1 MQILNRTS
9 LTFLRIPAKVLLTA
23 QALTSKA
30 EGRKDGVDT
39 NLYSSLRPGSNDHLS
54 TNQLTNISLTCEH
67 VLLKIAVAKAKT
79 LFYRIKRKKLQILH
93 GRTCKSQELKRKIVR
108 FMDATPTLNNPALHR
123 EGFFATLTE
132 ALDYASQGQTGCNFY
147 SGAGELFAVLP
158 YATLRKE
165 ALSLAKK
172 LVNTGVSRGSR
183 VALVADM
190 HPDFVRFF
198 FACQYAGLI
207 PVPLPAQLQ
216 FGGRKPYVAQLKR
229 LLSDCQAE
237 LAMAP
242 DAFLS
247 FLTDAAAGSNVRF
260 LGTSQDYNA
269 LAETHTPFSPLG
281 PTELAYLQYT
291 SGSTRF
297 PRGVMIS
304 QKAVLSNLLAIIQEG
319 VKVREGDRAVSWLPF
334 FHDMG
339 LVGLLLCPMASQIS
353 VDFLSTLDFAM
364 RPRLWLK
371 LMSEKRA
378 TISFGPPFGYE
389 LVARRLRDDD
399 VHKYDLR
406 SWRVA
411 GVGAEMIRPDSLMHF
426 ADRLRPSGFDD
437 RAFLPCYGMAE
448 CSLAVCFG
456 PQGQP
461 LQADHVDGNLLSEY
475 QIAVP
480 VDPQAGDGNGRSNTF
495 VNCGLLL
502 SGYELEIRDSEGR
515 VLRERHC
522 GTLYLRGPSVMSGYF
537 GDPKSTQAVLSED
550 GWLNTG
556 DLAYQIG
563 SSVVIT
569 GREKDMIIIH
579 GRNIWPQDIEY
590 LAELQPEIGTRD
602 ALAFSVPGPEGG
614 EQAVVMVQCGGLDR
628 QKSTELEERIHRLIS
643 GELGIICKVLLV
655 PPDSLP
661 HTTSGKP
668 SRSTARKEY
677 MRRTIP
683 YQAADRKEEGYAGTM
698 PSPP

>member
-1 MQILNRTS
+1 MR
-9 LTFLRIPAKVLLTA
+9 
-23 QALTSKA
+23 
-30 EGRKDGVDT
+30 
-39 NLYSSLRPGSNDHLS
+39 
-54 TNQLTNISLTCEH
+54 
-67 VLLKIAVAKAKT
+67 
-79 LFYRIKRKKLQILH
+79 
-93 GRTCKSQELKRKIVR
+93 
-108 FMDATPTLNNPALHR
+108 ATPTLNNPVLIQN
-123 EGFFATLTE
+123 FSFSTLTQ
-132 ALDYASQGQTGCNFY
+132 ALDYASQGQTGYNFY
-147 SGAGELFAVLP
+147 SGTGELSAVLS
-158 YATLRKE
+158 YSTLREE
-165 ALSLAKK
+165 AQSLAKK
-172 LVNTGVSRGSR
+172 MTHMGVARGSR

-190 HPDFVRFF
+190 NPDFVRFF

-207 PVPLPAQLQ
+207 PVPLPAQVP
-216 FGGRKPYVAQLKR
+216 FGGRKAYVSHLKR

-242 DAFLS
+242 DEFLP
-247 FLTDAAAGSNVRF
+247 FLTDAAEGSPVRF
-260 LGTSQDYNA
+260 LGTPQTYDV
-269 LAETHTPFSPLG
+269 LAEADTPLNPLG

-291 SGSTRF
+291 SGSTLF

-319 VKVREGDRAVSWLPF
+319 VKVREGDRGVSWLPF

-353 VDFLSTLDFAM
+353 VDYLSTRAFAM

-371 LMSEKRA
+371 LMSENKA
-378 TISFGPPFGYE
+378 TISFSPPFGYE
-389 LVARRLRDDD
+389 LTARRLRDDD

-411 GVGAEMIRPDSLMHF
+411 GVGAEMIRPEFLRHF
-426 ADRLRPSGFDD
+426 AERLRPAGFDD

-456 PQGQP
+456 PQSQS
-461 LQADHVDGNLLSEY
+461 LEIDHVDAHLLSEE

-480 VDPQAGDGNGRSNTF
+480 VDPQAGNGNGRFNTF
-495 VNCGLLL
+495 VRCGLPV
-502 SGYELEIRDSEGR
+502 SGYEVEIRNSAGR
-515 VLRERHC
+515 VLPERHC
-522 GTLYLRGPSVMSGYF
+522 GTLYLRGPSVMSGYW
-537 GDPKSTQAVLSED
+537 GNPESSRAVLSED

-563 SSVVIT
+563 SSLVIT

-602 ALAFSVPGPEGG
+602 ALAFSVPGPGG
-614 EQAVVMVQCGGLDR
+614 DEQAIVMVQCCVSDR
-628 QKSTELEERIHRLIS
+628 QKNVELEERIQRLVRD
-643 GELGIICKVLLV
+643 ELGILCKVVLV
-655 PPDSLP
+655 PQGNLP

-668 SRSTARKEY
+668 SRNSARKEY
-677 MRRTIP
+677 LRRTVLDGSANREKEVHP
-683 YQAADRKEEGYAGTM
+683 GVVAA
-698 PSPP
+698 SH

>member
-1 MQILNRTS
+1 
-9 LTFLRIPAKVLLTA
+9 
-23 QALTSKA
+23 
-30 EGRKDGVDT
+30 
-39 NLYSSLRPGSNDHLS
+39 
-54 TNQLTNISLTCEH
+54 
-67 VLLKIAVAKAKT
+67 
-79 LFYRIKRKKLQILH
+79 
-93 GRTCKSQELKRKIVR
+93 
-108 FMDATPTLNNPALHR
+108 MDATPTLNNPALRR
-123 EGFFATLTE
+123 EGFFSTLTE

-172 LVNTGVSRGSR
+172 LVNTGVARGSR

-242 DAFLS
+242 GAFLS

-260 LGTSQDYNA
+260 LGTPQDYDV
-269 LAETHTPFSPLG
+269 LAETRTPLNPLG

-353 VDFLSTLDFAM
+353 VDFLNTLDFAM

-371 LMSEKRA
+371 LMSENRA
-378 TISFGPPFGYE
+378 TISFGPPFGYG

-411 GVGAEMIRPDSLMHF
+411 GVGAEMIRPESLMHF

-461 LQADHVDGNLLSEY
+461 LQTDHVDGNLLSEH

-495 VNCGLLL
+495 VNCGLPL
-502 SGYELEIRDSEGR
+502 SGYELEIRDSTGR
-515 VLRERHC
+515 VLPERHC
-522 GTLYLRGPSVMSGYF
+522 GTLYLRGSSVMSGYF
-537 GDPKSTQAVLSED
+537 GNPKSTQAVLSED

-602 ALAFSVPGPEGG
+602 ALAFSVPGPEGE
-614 EQAVVMVQCGGLDR
+614 EQAVVMVQCCVLDR
-628 QKSTELEERIHRLIS
+628 QKSAELEERIHRLILD
-643 GELGIICKVLLV
+643 ELGIICKVLLV

-668 SRSTARKEY
+668 SRSSARKEY
-677 MRRTIP
+677 IRRTML
-683 YQAADRKEEGYAGTM
+683 YQSTNRKKEGYTGVI